1 MKVAIIADIHLANK
15 KDHPERYNALVAIL
29 DKLTKYKINT
39 LIIAGDLFDETYNNY
54 AEFDKTASK
63 YNQITFHIIPGNHD
77 SLIDNKV
84 ITSKNVEIYSFP
96 SIRSLD
102 DSRLQFFF
110 VPYQKD
116 SIMGDVI
123 ASNAKGLLVN
133 KWVLVGHG
141 DWESGMKVSN
151 PLEPG
156 VYMPLSQ
163 KDISSFK
170 PAHVFLGH
178 IHKPL
183 DEKAICYP
191 GSPCGLDITETGKRR
206 FLIFDTENL
215 NIEPCNV
222 DTDVIY
228 FSETFSILPIEDEA
242 TYLRNRIRETIK
254 GWNLKEKQKA
264 KVRIRIKVRGYSSN
278 IRKLMEITREEFKGY
293 GFYKGEG
300 IDLSEVYLS
309 ENYELEEIA
318 RKTAE
323 KINEL
328 KWPIGTYQPTSG
340 DILFYALKTIYGEK

>member
-1 MKVAIIADIHLANK
+1 
-15 KDHPERYNALVAIL
+15 
-29 DKLTKYKINT
+29 
-39 LIIAGDLFDETYNNY
+39 
-54 AEFDKTASK
+54 
-63 YNQITFHIIPGNHD
+63 
-77 SLIDNKV
+77 
-84 ITSKNVEIYSFP
+84 
-96 SIRSLD
+96 
-102 DSRLQFFF
+102 
-110 VPYQKD
+110 
-116 SIMGDVI
+116 
-123 ASNAKGLLVN
+123 
-133 KWVLVGHG
+133 
-141 DWESGMKVSN
+141 
-151 PLEPG
+151 
-156 VYMPLSQ
+156 MPLSQ

-264 KVRIRIKVRGYSSN
+264 KVRIRVKVRGYSSN